1 LLVRTSP
8 AGARVKIDGKERGVS
23 PLTLR
28 DLGLREYAV
37 EITRSGY
44 ATETRRVRL
53 TSRRS
58 SQTID
63 VRLRPTPARSATP
76 GAAAGA
82 APTPG
87 AASAP
92 GAPVASPTGRASLE
106 LVTRPAGAR
115 VSVDGQFIGVTPL
128 RLVDVA
134 PGPKNV
140 SFELAGYAKWSAVV
154 TVAPG
159 EPRKISASLEP
170 LP

>member
-23 PLTLR
+23 PLALR
-28 DLGLREYAV
+28 DLGLREYSV

-44 ATETRRVRL
+44 ATEARKVRL
-53 TSRRS
+53 TASRPTQS
-58 SQTID
+58 ID
-63 VRLRPTPARSATP
+63 VRLRASGTAAPASPSATP
-76 GAAAGA
+76 A
-82 APTPG
+82 AP
-87 AASAP
+87 A
-92 GAPVASPTGRASLE
+92 ASPTGRASLE

-115 VSVDGQFIGVTPL
+115 VVVDGQFIGTTPL

-134 PGPKNV
+134 PGQKSV
-140 SFELAGYAKWSAVV
+140 SFELAGYAKWAAAI

-159 EPRKISASLEP
+159 EPKKVTASLEP